1 VRGHGDDGRASLTP
15 SEEGG
20 GVVGSHRARE
30 EVEGRELSLRTR
42 PC

>member
-1 VRGHGDDGRASLTP
+1 VRGHGDDGRAGLTP

-20 GVVGSHRARE
+20 EVVGRRRARE
-30 EVEGRELSLRTR
+30 EVEGRALSLRTR